1 MTRKAFWLS
10 HWASHYATAG
20 INVDNGYYV
29 GIYAVFAVAGVLAMF
44 TSVWYVLASINLS
57 ALN

>member
-10 HWASHYATAG
+10 HWASQYARAG
-20 INVDNGYYV
+20 IDVDNGYYI
-29 GIYAVFAVAGVLAMF
+29 GIYAIFAVAGVLAMF
-44 TSVWYVLASINLS
+44 TSVWYVLVSITRS